1 MNICMIAYAYYE
13 TDNRI
18 RRYSEELVR
27 QGHTVDAIVIKHSKD
42 PSFVQIEGVN
52 VYRIKNREKNEQ
64 SKWNYLFR
72 LLDFFI
78 RSFIF
83 VTYRNF
89 RSKYDIIH
97 VHNVPDFEVFVVI
110 IPKLMGS
117 KIILDIHDILPE
129 FFLSKFDSGAESI
142 FYKFLVLQEKLSAK
156 FADHIIISNDLW
168 KKKIVSRSVSEDK
181 CTTILNY
188 TDTSVFY
195 PQARV
200 KSLDKYVLFYGGTLN
215 YHQGLD
221 LAIKAVAQVH
231 QQHKNVLFH
240 IYGAGPEKNALL
252 RLIDALDMKNVVLYH
267 KSVNITEL
275 AYQLSQSDL
284 GIVPKRNDN
293 FGGTAFSTKI
303 MEFMTVGI
311 PVVAA
316 RTIIDEYYFNDG
328 QVQFFEP
335 DNADDLA
342 NKIIKIKE
350 NKVLNDRL
358 VKNGKI
364 YMAQNNWEHKKN
376 LYLDIVARLT
386 QN

>member
-13 TDNRI
+13 SDNRI

-78 RSFIF
+78 RSFVF

-89 RSKYDIIH
+89 RKKYDIIH
-97 VHNVPDFEVFVVI
+97 VHNVPDFEVFAVI

-117 KIILDIHDILPE
+117 KVILDIHDVLPE
-129 FFLSKFDSGAESI
+129 FFLSKFDSGIESI
-142 FYKFLVLQEKLSAK
+142 FYRFLVLQEKLSAL
-156 FADHIIISNDLW
+156 FADHVIISNDLW
-168 KKKIVSRSVSEDK
+168 KKKIVSRSVEENK

-195 PQARV
+195 PRARE
-200 KSLDKYVLFYGGTLN
+200 KYLDNYVLFYGGTLN

-231 QQHKNVLFH
+231 QKHKDILFH
-240 IYGAGPEKNALL
+240 IYGGGPEKDALL
-252 RLIDALDMKNVVLYH
+252 RLIDTLGMNDVVFYH
-267 KSVNITEL
+267 GGVDLKEL

-284 GIVPKRNDN
+284 GIVPKRNDD

-303 MEFMTVGI
+303 MEFMAVGV

-316 RTIIDEYYFNDG
+316 KTIIDEYYFSNG
-328 QVQFFEP
+328 QIEFFEP
-335 DNADDLA
+335 DNVDELVE
-342 NKIIKIKE
+342 KIIKVKE
-350 NKVLNDRL
+350 NKVLKDTL
-358 VKNGKI
+358 VEKGEK
-364 YMAQNNWEHKKN
+364 YMASNNWEHKKS
-376 LYLDIVARLT
+376 LYLDIVKRLT